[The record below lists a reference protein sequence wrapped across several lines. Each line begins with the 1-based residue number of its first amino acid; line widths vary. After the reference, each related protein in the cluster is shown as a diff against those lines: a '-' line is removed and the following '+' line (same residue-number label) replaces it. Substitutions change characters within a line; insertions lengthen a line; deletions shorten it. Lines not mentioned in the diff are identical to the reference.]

1 MNKNQVVVGEPES
14 LPNIFFYVTLN
25 VTVAMMI
32 QQLLLHYFASCTLP
46 V

>member
-1 MNKNQVVVGEPES
+1 MNKNQVVVGELES
-14 LPNIFFYVTLN
+14 LPNIFFHVTLN

-32 QQLLLHYFASCTLP
+32 QQLVLHYFPSCTLH